1 VLRELRR
8 RGLIDGRFDWPGA
21 PAPIVHSQ
29 DRERRIRIAREMW
42 ATGRDARRTPVVQYL
57 AGRGIIIEPS
67 AVLRWAPECWHRE
80 ARANMAAM
88 LARVDGPDG
97 AFVGVHRTYLRRDE
111 RGRWYRRDRASLG
124 PIAAG
129 AVRLAPAARMMMAGE
144 GIETCLAAM
153 QATALPAWSALSTS
167 GLAELV
173 LPPCV
178 RRIII
183 LADHDRNGAGIRA
196 AYAAAQRWIGEGRSV
211 KIALPP
217 DPDTDFADLL
227 VGAGYACIGEARNA
241 A

>member
-1 VLRELRR
+1 
-8 RGLIDGRFDWPGA
+8 
-21 PAPIVHSQ
+21 
-29 DRERRIRIAREMW
+29 
-42 ATGRDARRTPVVQYL
+42 
-57 AGRGIIIEPS
+57 
-67 AVLRWAPECWHRE
+67 
-80 ARANMAAM
+80 MAAM

-97 AFVGVHRTYLRRDE
+97 TFVGVHRTYLQRDGHGQWRR
-111 RGRWYRRDRASLG
+111 GDRASLG

-129 AVRLAPAARMMMAGE
+129 AIRLAPAAKEMMTGE

-178 RRIII
+178 HSIII
-183 LADHDRNGAGIRA
+183 LADHDRNGAGIPA
-196 AYAAAQRWIGEGRSV
+196 AYAAAQRWISEGRSV